1 LKLGEAKPIKDDRF
15 KITGLLWFGHTACCG
30 WSRCEGNRKRVF
42 FQPFRSSSELAA
54 LAFLHFSHESTRFGH
69 AEGISVRFPNL

>member
-15 KITGLLWFGHTACCG
+15 KITGLLWFGHTVCCG

-42 FQPFRSSSELAA
+42 FQPSGLPVQLTARAFHLLAM
-54 LAFLHFSHESTRFGH
+54 RVQG
-69 AEGISVRFPNL
+69 SVTPKVS